1 MILLLLILSY
11 SFYAEAWK
19 KAHPLV
25 DGTIDDF
32 RAKLEILH
40 RTMSARYT
48 PVVERLQ
55 KDMDQA
61 ISQMPWV
68 LTHQDLASM
77 NMLVDTDTGRLTGIA
92 DWVDAD
98 IEPFG
103 MALWG
108 LEDILGS
115 SGPDGWSWVG
125 DTAPLRSV
133 FREAFFAEIGERL
146 SDEKCIAIDQVRDL
160 GLLLRWGFMWSEA
173 DGARM
178 PVEESHYLDAFLGT
192 SEFISLKQD
201 LACH

>member
-1 MILLLLILSY
+1 
-11 SFYAEAWK
+11 
-19 KAHPLV
+19 
-25 DGTIDDF
+25 
-32 RAKLEILH
+32 
-40 RTMSARYT
+40 
-48 PVVERLQ
+48 
-55 KDMDQA
+55 
-61 ISQMPWV
+61 
-68 LTHQDLASM
+68 M